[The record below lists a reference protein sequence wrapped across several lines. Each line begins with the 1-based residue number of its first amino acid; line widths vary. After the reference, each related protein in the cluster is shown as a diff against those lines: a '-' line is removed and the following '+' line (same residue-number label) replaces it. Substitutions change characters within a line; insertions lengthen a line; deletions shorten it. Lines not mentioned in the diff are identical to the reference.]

1 MKTLPIGNRTATN
14 MQAWRLNMK
23 IFGKTLGLLLASL
36 ALASC
41 GGAGSNG
48 GAFSP
53 APSSTITLSA
63 TSTTLPVNVSGY
75 LPTQYGNPTQATVTM
90 TWRNP
95 DGSLVSGH
103 DLDVSISPPNVA
115 ALSCLVGPGCTNGDQ
130 LFGSIVVAGINGQA
144 TVFVNAGSTAGTANF
159 TVSGIDPTTQRT
171 VSASMVFTVTSGV
184 GPAPATVTLVA
195 TPTGVYLPSSGG
207 SNTSSISATVR
218 DGAGQLVP
226 DPVSGNSGVDNIQFQ
241 IVGNA
246 GDATLS
252 SGSGTGTTVTSHT
265 VHGVATVSFQAGD
278 ATPQGPVQIRAT
290 VDRADNNVSNGIQ
303 DPISF
308 TTSIIV
314 SDGKLFSLVITSPTT
329 NAIQVN
335 PVSSNVTSGSG
346 TIPPNPDGTY
356 SLTVSAIG
364 TDRQG
369 NPVIAGTSIQFGV
382 VDGPMAGFPAQG
394 GGTFLI
400 GGNDGDP
407 QEGGTLFTAP
417 TGHFRTAGGGA
428 GPGDTLLVFG
438 KLVPGNRDLE
448 SARQI
453 QTVNSDTSLSVTYP
467 FNPNDDTGTSVNYGP
482 VLPYV
487 IGRAEEGNIGASS
500 ITDAHGVAHTTL
512 NYPVSRLGK
521 GAFIWAQGA
530 SGVVA
535 ATGRPRLVAD
545 ISGGG
550 FPGVAPGQLVV
561 NQTPLP
567 GNTTV
572 NVQVCLYDNLGAP
585 IQGAAIGFGF
595 TNLGLGTGSIDGTPN
610 SGVFANPT
618 GAGGCTSGV
627 FTTSGLAGSAGG
639 TGGPVVTFTDG
650 PSTPAL
656 IVPITASGN
665 LILQASPSSLGGSGG
680 SVTLVLTDANGHPV
694 PSAQISGTCT
704 AGAGIASTIAP
715 TDANGRTT
723 ASITANLN
731 AYGSSNTATCTFTTG
746 LAGGPTATVNLTGTD
761 LCTVDPTNPLCTGGT
776 PPTNDVLSV
785 VVVRDPAVPAATTV
799 AVTSTP
805 AGISC
810 NLMANVSTTL
820 CSALFPDGSTVL
832 LNATATPASGRTFVW
847 GGSCSAVS
855 ATAATVIMT
864 AGASCTVT
872 VH

>member
-1 MKTLPIGNRTATN
+1 
-14 MQAWRLNMK
+14 MK

-103 DLDVSISPPNVA
+103 DIHVSISPPNVA
-115 ALSCLVGPGCTNGDQ
+115 ALSCFVDTTCTNGDQ

-159 TVSGIDPTTQRT
+159 TVSGVDPVTLRT
-171 VSASMVFTVTSGV
+171 VSASLTFTVTSGV

-195 TPTGVYLPSSGG
+195 TPTSVYLPGSGG
-207 SNTSSISATVR
+207 SNTSSITATVR
-218 DGAGQLVP
+218 DGAGQLIP

-241 IVGNA
+241 IIGNA
-246 GDATLS
+246 GNATLS

-278 ATPQGPVQIRAT
+278 QTPQGPVQIRAT

-303 DPISF
+303 DPVSF

-335 PVSSNVTSGSG
+335 PVSSNVTSTGG
-346 TIPPNPDGTY
+346 TTIPPNPDGTY

-382 VDGPMAGFPAQG
+382 VDGPMAGFPGQG
-394 GGTFLI
+394 PGAFLI
-400 GGNDGDP
+400 RGNDGDP

-453 QTVNSDTSLSVTYP
+453 QTVNSDTSLNVTYP

-487 IGRAEEGNIGASS
+487 IGRAEEGNIGASG

-704 AGAGIASTIAP
+704 AGAGIGSTIAP

-731 AYGSSNTATCTFTTG
+731 AYGATNTATCTFTTG

-761 LCTVDPTNPLCTGGT
+761 LCAADPTNSLCTGGT

-810 NLMANVSTTL
+810 NLAANASTTL
-820 CSALFPDGSTVL
+820 CSASFPDASTVL